1 MQTRNFLRG
10 LLLKAPALAAP
21 AACAALSALTAAQAQ
36 ESTRYP
42 IKPVT
47 LIVPTAAAG
56 GTDTLARVFGE
67 ALGKSLG
74 QPVVIDNRP
83 GANGIL
89 GTEQAARAA
98 PDGYRLLFTYAAAM
112 VVNPSLYRKLP
123 FDPLKDFAPIVQ
135 IGRAGNLLLARKDLP
150 VNNLKE
156 FVDYAKAHPGKL
168 NYCSWGTGSGGHLAM
183 ESLIKQAGLK
193 MTHVPYKGS
202 MPCVQDLMGGQVDA
216 AFADISSTVGVV
228 RAGAVKPVAYSG
240 PSRLP
245 ALPNVPTM
253 TESGFPFTN
262 YGWYGLFAPA
272 GTPPAIVKR
281 INEAINAAFKDPAVV
296 QRMNEFNIPDLP
308 ANTPQEFSATVRQ
321 DLNDWGTLVKSVGIT
336 LD

>member
-1 MQTRNFLRG
+1 MQIKHIRRPTLASTAFAAFSAMLPF
-10 LLLKAPALAAP
+10 AP
-21 AACAALSALTAAQAQ
+21 AQAQ
-36 ESTRYP
+36 DSTRYP
-42 IKPVT
+42 SKPVT
-47 LIVPTAAAG
+47 IIVPTAPAG

-67 ALGKSLG
+67 ALSKSLG
-74 QPVVIDNRP
+74 QPFVIDNRP

-112 VVNPSLYRKLP
+112 VVNPSLYKKLP
-123 FDPLKDFAPIVQ
+123 FDPLKDFASIAQ
-135 IGRAGNLLLARKDLP
+135 IGRAGNLLLVRKNLP

-156 FVDYAKAHPGKL
+156 FVEYAKTHPGKL
-168 NYCSWGTGSGGHLAM
+168 NYCSWGAGSGGHLAM

-193 MTHVPYKGS
+193 MTHIPYKGS

-216 AFADISSTVGVV
+216 AFADVSSTVGVV
-228 RAGAVKPVAYSG
+228 RAGSVKPVAYSG

-245 ALPNVPTM
+245 SLPNVPTM
-253 TESGFPFTN
+253 TEAGFPFKN

-272 GTPPAIVKR
+272 GTPPDIIRRV
-281 INEAINAAFKDPAVV
+281 NEAVNAAFKDPAVV
-296 QRMNEFNIPDLP
+296 QRMNDLNIPDLP
-308 ANTPQEFSATVRQ
+308 VNTPQEFGATVRQ
-321 DLNDWGTLVKSVGIT
+321 DLSDWSALVKAVGVT

>member
-1 MQTRNFLRG
+1 MQIKYLRRPM
-10 LLLKAPALAAP
+10 LASTAFAAFSAMLPFAP
-21 AACAALSALTAAQAQ
+21 AQAQ
-36 ESTRYP
+36 DSTRYP
-42 IKPVT
+42 SKPVT
-47 LIVPTAAAG
+47 IIVPTAPAG

-67 ALGKSLG
+67 ALSKSLG
-74 QPVVIDNRP
+74 QPFVIDNRP

-112 VVNPSLYRKLP
+112 VVNPSLYKKLP
-123 FDPLKDFAPIVQ
+123 FDPLKDFASIAQ
-135 IGRAGNLLLARKDLP
+135 IGRAGNLLLVRKNLP

-156 FVDYAKAHPGKL
+156 FVEYAKTHPGKL
-168 NYCSWGTGSGGHLAM
+168 NYCSWGAGSGGHLAM

-193 MTHVPYKGS
+193 MTHIPYKGS

-216 AFADISSTVGVV
+216 AFADVSSTVGVV
-228 RAGAVKPVAYSG
+228 RAGSVKPVAYSG

-245 ALPNVPTM
+245 SLPNVPTM
-253 TESGFPFTN
+253 TEAGFPFKN

-272 GTPPAIVKR
+272 GTPPDIIRRV
-281 INEAINAAFKDPAVV
+281 NEAVNAAFKDPAVV
-296 QRMNEFNIPDLP
+296 QRMNDLNIPDLP
-308 ANTPQEFSATVRQ
+308 VNTPQEFGATVRQ
-321 DLNDWGTLVKSVGIT
+321 DLSDWSALVKAVGVT